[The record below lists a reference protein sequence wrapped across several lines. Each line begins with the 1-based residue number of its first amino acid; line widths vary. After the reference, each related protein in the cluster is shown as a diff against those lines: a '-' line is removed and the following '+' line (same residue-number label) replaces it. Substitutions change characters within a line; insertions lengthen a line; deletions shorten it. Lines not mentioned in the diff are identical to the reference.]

1 MPLRILGFLL
11 LLIWLAGPASAGPMV
26 DQPVFTP
33 IDIAQARVLVTAHP
47 EPDQDTASTLQAQ
60 PIPLPYVQ
68 ELPFDAIP
76 RWYRIDFQLDPL
88 PPETLLLG
96 ARIQPTCRAPE
107 IRLNGHRLLDHPP
120 VGADNTDCQH
130 SELLSLP
137 APLLRQGINHLDVR
151 IIGTALPS
159 VAARERAATLGPVRI
174 DTYNMLR
181 TLDLRHRLLH
191 DTVPKSLAAAVGV
204 IGLITLLLTPLSRL
218 PYLGTFGLAAMGWC
232 LLEFLARGVGSAWLP
247 FDPGLNLNND
257 LLLALSITPVAVAGS
272 LFLLRYCGARSRRLE
287 RLLWL
292 QSLVPALGM
301 LIGPRTQLHAVTE
314 AWTWLLVLEVA
325 AALSLFLMRA
335 WRLSRV
341 DFWVLASGLLT
352 LAGLASV
359 DVLLRPGAMSAWPAH
374 TAVSAA
380 FLATFLGMSLR
391 MIQRLK
397 NTIKAAENLRKQLEL
412 RVQEISADME
422 RNYGQMAELRVEQ
435 VTARERKRIAADLHD
450 DLGAKLLTIVHTSES
465 DRISTLA
472 REALEEMRL
481 SVRGLTGKPI
491 QMADA
496 VGDWRSEAKSRLS
509 HGNIELIW
517 LSPDDLLM
525 DDRKMSARAYVQTT
539 RILREAISNLLKHS
553 QASQCRISIQVES
566 NDFELTI
573 ADNGRGIPVELD
585 GRLDR
590 GHGMSTMKGRAK
602 QLQGQ
607 CLVESAPGYGT
618 TIRLTLPL

>member
-11 LLIWLAGPASAGPMV
+11 LLIWLAGPSSAGPMV

-314 AWTWLLVLEVA
+314 AWTWLLVLEVS

>member
-1 MPLRILGFLL
+1 M
-11 LLIWLAGPASAGPMV
+11 

>member
-1 MPLRILGFLL
+1 
-11 LLIWLAGPASAGPMV
+11 MV

>member
-1 MPLRILGFLL
+1 MLLRILGLL
-11 LLIWLAGPASAGPMV
+11 LLLALLAGATRAGPMV
-26 DQPVFTP
+26 EQPIFTP
-33 IDIAQARVLVTAHP
+33 IVVTQARVVVAANP
-47 EPDQDTASTLQAQ
+47 EQDQDTESTL
-60 PIPLPYVQ
+60 PTPPVPLPYVQ
-68 ELPFDAIP
+68 EQPFDAVP
-76 RWYRIDFQLDPL
+76 RWYRIDFRLSTL

-107 IRLNGHRLLDHPP
+107 VRLNGHRILDHPP
-120 VGADNTDCQH
+120 IGADNTDCQH

-137 APLLRQGINHLDVR
+137 TALLQQGTNHLDIR

-159 VAARERAATLGPVRI
+159 VVARERAATLGPVRI
-174 DTYNMLR
+174 DAYNTLR

-191 DTVPKSLAAAVGV
+191 DTIPKALAAAVGA
-204 IGLITLLLTPLSRL
+204 IGLVTLLVTRLSRL
-218 PYLGTFGLAAMGWC
+218 PYLSAFGLAAMGWC

-247 FDPGLNLNND
+247 FDPGLDLSND
-257 LLLALSITPVAVAGS
+257 LLLALILTPVAVAGA

-292 QSLVPALGM
+292 QSLVPLLGM
-301 LIGPRTQLHAVTE
+301 LLGPRTQLHTVTS
-314 AWTWLLVLEVA
+314 AWTWLLVFEVVV
-325 AALSLFLMRA
+325 ALSLFLLRA

-341 DFWVLASGLLT
+341 DFWVLGSGLLT
-352 LAGLASV
+352 LAGLTGL
-359 DVLLRPGAMSAWPAH
+359 DVSFRPDALNAWPAH
-374 TAVSAA
+374 TAISAA

-391 MIQRLK
+391 MVQRLK

-553 QASQCRISIQVES
+553 QASQCRISIHVES

-618 TIRLTLPL
+618 TIRLTLPM